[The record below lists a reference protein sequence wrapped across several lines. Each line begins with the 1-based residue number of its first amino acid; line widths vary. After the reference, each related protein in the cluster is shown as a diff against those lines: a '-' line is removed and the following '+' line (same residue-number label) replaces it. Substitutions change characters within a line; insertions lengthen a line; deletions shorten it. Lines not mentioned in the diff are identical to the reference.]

1 MPISLRTPVVCAI
14 PIRRRLRRVRR
25 SVTAHAETARGGT
38 EQHRAGPREQRRR
51 GGIDCIVR
59 ARAARYPSVQ
69 SMPDAGHRPV
79 DHSLLQR
86 RAKLHSNQP
95 VSPRQATTRI
105 AWPLLLEEMLYSGFA
120 RAEEPAQFFMYH
132 GGVAVSSAACTLGV
146 AERAPGIKR
155 GTGRANAVILC
166 AWVRIRLA
174 SRRARRG

>member
-1 MPISLRTPVVCAI
+1 
-14 PIRRRLRRVRR
+14 
-25 SVTAHAETARGGT
+25 
-38 EQHRAGPREQRRR
+38 
-51 GGIDCIVR
+51 
-59 ARAARYPSVQ
+59 
-69 SMPDAGHRPV
+69 
-79 DHSLLQR
+79 
-86 RAKLHSNQP
+86 
-95 VSPRQATTRI
+95 
-105 AWPLLLEEMLYSGFA
+105 MLYSGFA